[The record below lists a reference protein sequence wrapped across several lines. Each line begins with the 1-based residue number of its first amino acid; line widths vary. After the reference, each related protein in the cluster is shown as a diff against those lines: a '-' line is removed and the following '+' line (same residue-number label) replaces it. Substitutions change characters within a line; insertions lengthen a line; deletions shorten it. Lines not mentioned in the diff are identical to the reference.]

1 MTTQSPSRNPFVDPG
16 LPSFAD
22 LIARL
27 ATDKSLPPRKRQNW
41 AWGLRAMARAV
52 GKDPSEVP
60 AHPKYLRYLINRAVP
75 ERIGVRSKAWNN
87 VCSFCRAALRWAKLA
102 TMPAH
107 YRGPLTP
114 KWATHRDKLP
124 ERALG
129 MRLSRLFHFCSAEG
143 IDPEAVNDAILA
155 FFHDAMDAESIVR
168 NSDDVFARTAKAWN
182 RAAQLVPEWPQ
193 QRLTVPSRRRTFS
206 LPWGA
211 FPESLQADVEAY
223 MRRAAGADL
232 LDDHFTHA
240 QRPATLRTRRYEL
253 QLFATALVKS
263 GIAAETLVDLRVMLV
278 PELAAQGLEYLRH
291 RNNGSSSVS
300 ISHLAA
306 FLPALA
312 RRLDIGE
319 DAVARLQKFEK
330 KLRIR
335 QQGMTERNRAAL
347 RAFDDH
353 AAVEALLT
361 LPQRLLKEAQ
371 AAGRKGYRR
380 AKLVQTAVAIET
392 LINAPVRIKNLA
404 SIELDRH
411 LLKVGTATH
420 LRFPK
425 QEVKNSIELEFP
437 LMEESVQLLHRYL
450 ADWWP
455 SLCNGPSTFLFPGK
469 LPNCPKRKEPLSTQI
484 RRVIQQY
491 TGLEMPPHRMRH
503 AVAKIYLDR
512 NPGQIE
518 VIRLLLGHKDI
529 KTTISIY
536 AGGMESAAAARH
548 YARSILGIRAGA
560 PEMVPANA

>member
-1 MTTQSPSRNPFVDPG
+1 
-16 LPSFAD
+16 
-22 LIARL
+22 
-27 ATDKSLPPRKRQNW
+27 
-41 AWGLRAMARAV
+41 
-52 GKDPSEVP
+52 
-60 AHPKYLRYLINRAVP
+60 
-75 ERIGVRSKAWNN
+75 
-87 VCSFCRAALRWAKLA
+87 
-102 TMPAH
+102 
-107 YRGPLTP
+107 
-114 KWATHRDKLP
+114 
-124 ERALG
+124 
-129 MRLSRLFHFCSAEG
+129 
-143 IDPEAVNDAILA
+143 
-155 FFHDAMDAESIVR
+155 
-168 NSDDVFARTAKAWN
+168 
-182 RAAQLVPEWPQ
+182 
-193 QRLTVPSRRRTFS
+193 
-206 LPWGA
+206 
-211 FPESLQADVEAY
+211 
-223 MRRAAGADL
+223 
-232 LDDHFTHA
+232 
-240 QRPATLRTRRYEL
+240 
-253 QLFATALVKS
+253 
-263 GIAAETLVDLRVMLV
+263 MLV

-469 LPNCPKRKEPLSTQI
+469 LPNCPKRKE
-484 RRVIQQY
+484 
-491 TGLEMPPHRMRH
+491 
-503 AVAKIYLDR
+503 
-512 NPGQIE
+512 
-518 VIRLLLGHKDI
+518 
-529 KTTISIY
+529 
-536 AGGMESAAAARH
+536 
-548 YARSILGIRAGA
+548 
-560 PEMVPANA
+560 